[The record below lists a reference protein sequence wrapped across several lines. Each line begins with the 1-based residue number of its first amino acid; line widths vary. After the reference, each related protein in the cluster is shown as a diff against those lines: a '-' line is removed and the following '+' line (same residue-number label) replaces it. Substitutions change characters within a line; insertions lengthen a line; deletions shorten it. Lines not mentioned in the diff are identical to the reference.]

1 MNRNEVKNLFRDILV
16 STLERN
22 DVDMDDS
29 VWTKEV
35 DGWNSLSNVVIIAE
49 LEKAFHIKF
58 RLKDFKRMDKIGTII
73 DLIME
78 KLNQASV

>member
-58 RLKDFKRMDKIGTII
+58 RLKDCKRMDKIGTII

>member
-1 MNRNEVKNLFRDILV
+1 MNRNEVKNLFRNILV

-49 LEKAFHIKF
+49 LEKVFHIKF
-58 RLKDFKRMDKIGTII
+58 RLRDFKRMDKIGTII